1 MFLCYTIK
9 TYEDRQGGFMSQTIT
24 LNNGIEMPLLG
35 LGMYKASD
43 TDAESA
49 IITSATLG
57 YRLFDTASSYKNEEA
72 VGRGIAKCGLPRE
85 DVFVTTKIW
94 NNAQRIGN
102 IEGAFYRSLERL
114 GLDYVDLYL
123 VHWPVPGCYID
134 TWKVLEELL
143 QTGKVK
149 AIGVSNFSEYEL
161 SELLEHCE
169 VIPAVNQIEFHPLF
183 NQDATR
189 CFCQQNG
196 IAVQAYAPLA
206 RGAYLENAIL
216 QRIAEKYNRS
226 TAQVGLRWI
235 LQKGVA
241 VIPKTVR
248 VERLLENSQIFDF
261 ELDEIEMAAID
272 GLNENYRSASIPE
285 DLLK

>member
-9 TYEDRQGGFMSQTIT
+9 TYEDRQGGFMNQTIT

-43 TDAESA
+43 SDAESA

-57 YRLFDTASSYKNEEA
+57 YRLFDTASSYRNEEA

-114 GLDYVDLYL
+114 GLEYIDLYL

-161 SELLEHCE
+161 SELMEHCD
-169 VIPAVNQIEFHPLF
+169 VVPAVNQIEFHPLF

-189 CFCQQNG
+189 NFCQQNG